1 MKWNEYTNTMDV
13 WNKKPFT
20 PEEKILDVSEMHITE
35 VTFITTGIDGIPRR
49 KTTKDIIKVYP

>member
-20 PEEKILDVSEMHITE
+20 PEEKRLDVSNMFLEEVSLLDKDGKVIWTTRDIT
-35 VTFITTGIDGIPRR
+35 
-49 KTTKDIIKVYP
+49 KVY